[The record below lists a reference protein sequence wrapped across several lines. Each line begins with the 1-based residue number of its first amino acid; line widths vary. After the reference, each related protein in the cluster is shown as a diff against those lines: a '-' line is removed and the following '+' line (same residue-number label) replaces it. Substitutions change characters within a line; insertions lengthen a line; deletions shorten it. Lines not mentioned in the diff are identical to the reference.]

1 MMKKASLSVAALVM
15 AAGGIVATPASAQYY
30 AGDRYERAYHDADRD
45 GYNRGGYN
53 RGYDR
58 GYSRRGYDDRD
69 YNDRG
74 YDRRRYRSNRCS
86 SATGT
91 ILGAIAGGLLGNSV
105 AGRGDR
111 GVGTVLGAGAGA
123 LAGRAIDQSDNPR
136 SCR

>member
-1 MMKKASLSVAALVM
+1 MINKASLAAAALVLS
-15 AAGGIVATPASAQYY
+15 AGGIAVAPASAQYSDG
-30 AGDRYERAYHDADRD
+30 ARYDHADRD
-45 GYNRGGYN
+45 GYRG

-58 GYSRRGYDDRD
+58 GYDRRGYARRG
-69 YNDRG
+69 YEDRG
-74 YDRRRYRSNRCS
+74 YDRRRYRPNRCS

-123 LAGRAIDQSDNPR
+123 LTGRAIDRSDNPR

>member
-1 MMKKASLSVAALVM
+1 MIKKVSLAVAALVM
-15 AAGGIVATPASAQYY
+15 SAGGIAAAPASAQYY
-30 AGDRYERAYHDADRD
+30 GGDHYDHTD
-45 GYNRGGYN
+45 RGGYDRG

-58 GYSRRGYDDRD
+58 GYDRRGYDRRGYD
-69 YNDRG
+69 DRG

-123 LAGRAIDQSDNPR
+123 LAGRAIDRSDNPR